1 MAGRS
6 KRTRRQRPAAFRR
19 RTEPGAPPGT
29 LVPDPNAP
37 QAQIQVLAY
46 GPDAYE
52 ERPLPDL
59 KEVPA
64 LLERWPVTW
73 INVEG
78 VGDAATVEALGKVL
92 HLHRLALEDVVH
104 VHQRAKA
111 EPYGDHYF
119 LVARMPGPEQPWDT
133 EQISFFLGQRFVL
146 TFQEGAAGDCL
157 DPVRTRIR
165 AGWGRRS
172 ARPDYLVYA
181 LLDSIVDHYFPLVE
195 RCGERLD
202 ALEDAESVEPGRRLP
217 NIMPELHGVKRDL
230 VAIRRVIWP
239 LRDAINALLRDT
251 TPLIQDETRVYLRDV
266 HDHTVQIIDLVE
278 SYRDISAGIAD
289 VFLAGVS
296 QRTNETMKV
305 LTIISTLFIPLTFI
319 AGVYGMNFSYEASP
333 LNMPELHWYW
343 GYPAVWLVM
352 LVTAA
357 GLLWFFV
364 RRGWLGGNNR

>member
-1 MAGRS
+1 MAGKS
-6 KRTRRQRPAAFRR
+6 KRARPRRAAFRR

-29 LVPDPNAP
+29 LVPDPHARP
-37 QAQIQVLAY
+37 SQIQILAY
-46 GPDAYE
+46 GPEAFE
-52 ERPLPDL
+52 ERPLHEL
-59 KEVPA
+59 NELSH

-78 VGDAATVEALGKVL
+78 VGDAAMIGALGQIL
-92 HLHRLALEDVVH
+92 RLHRLALEDVLH

-119 LVARMPGPEQPWDT
+119 LVARMPSPEHPWDT
-133 EQISFFLGQRFVL
+133 EQISFFLGPRFVL

-157 DPVRTRIR
+157 DPVRARIR
-165 AGWGRRS
+165 AGWGRRT

-202 ALEDAESVEPGRRLP
+202 ALEDLETVAPGRRLP
-217 NIMPELHGVKRDL
+217 NIMPELHRIKRDL
-230 VAIRRVIWP
+230 LAIRRVIWP
-239 LRDAINALLRDT
+239 LRDAINALLRDS
-251 TPLIQDETRVYLRDV
+251 TPLIVDETRVYLRDV

-289 VFLAGVS
+289 VYLASVS
-296 QRTNETMKV
+296 QRTNEIMKV

-319 AGVYGMNFSYEASP
+319 AGVYGMNFSHEASP
-333 LNMPELHWYW
+333 LNMPELYWYW
-343 GYPAVWLVM
+343 GYPAIWSVM
-352 LVTAA
+352 LLTAA
-357 GLLWFFV
+357 GLVLFFY
-364 RRGWLGGNNR
+364 RRGWLGGKDG